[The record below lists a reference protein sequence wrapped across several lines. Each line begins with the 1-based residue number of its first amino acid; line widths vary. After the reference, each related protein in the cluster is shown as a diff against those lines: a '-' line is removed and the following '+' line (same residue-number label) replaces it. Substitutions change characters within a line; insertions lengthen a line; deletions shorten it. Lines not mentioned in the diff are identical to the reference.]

1 MTSTENKTK
10 RYEVN
15 VLGVREKFEMFIKE
29 RQGVLVFESLDLSF
43 PRGNIY
49 LPKIGADGED
59 NALGK
64 PYWAYVLREHVTDIK
79 RFRFVQ
85 KYREIRRCKISLQGP
100 RGLRMRV
107 ELTPGSTRRVRA
119 LQAKLKDEYCGQDVG
134 YRFDP
139 PPPLGFLEGQVYA
152 VFEIADWED

>member
-1 MTSTENKTK
+1 MTATTSE
-10 RYEVN
+10 RYEVG
-15 VLGVREKFEMFIKE
+15 VQGVREKFEKFINE
-29 RQGVLVFESLDLSF
+29 RQGVLVFRSVDLSM
-43 PRGNIY
+43 PRGDMF
-49 LPKIGADGED
+49 LPKIGATGED

-64 PYWAYVLREHVTDIK
+64 PHWAYVLREHVTDIK

-85 KYREIRRCKISLQGP
+85 KYREIKRCKISLQGP
-100 RGLRMRV
+100 RGLRGKI
-107 ELTPGSTRRVRA
+107 ETTPASTRRVRA
-119 LQAKLKDEYCGQDVG
+119 LQEKLSNQYAPQDVG